1 MLKKLKTSASLII
14 IGEILSWAV
23 SYFSNNDIS
32 NFSEFTSGVL
42 LGISIGIKLIGIVLL
57 IISIV
62 KYSGKEIWKQ
72 SKKNIYRRN
81 WSPILC
87 QEYNKTNITTRKWK
101 K

>member
-62 KYSGKEIWKQ
+62 KY
-72 SKKNIYRRN
+72 
-81 WSPILC
+81 
-87 QEYNKTNITTRKWK
+87 
-101 K
+101 

>member
-62 KYSGKEIWKQ
+62 KYSGKEK
-72 SKKNIYRRN
+72 SNN
-81 WSPILC
+81 
-87 QEYNKTNITTRKWK
+87 
-101 K
+101 

>member
-62 KYSGKEIWKQ
+62 KYSGKEILKQ

-81 WSPILC
+81 
-87 QEYNKTNITTRKWK
+87 
-101 K
+101 

>member
-42 LGISIGIKLIGIVLL
+42 LGITKGIKLIGIVLL

-62 KYSGKEIWKQ
+62 KYSGKEK
-72 SKKNIYRRN
+72 SNN
-81 WSPILC
+81 
-87 QEYNKTNITTRKWK
+87 
-101 K
+101 